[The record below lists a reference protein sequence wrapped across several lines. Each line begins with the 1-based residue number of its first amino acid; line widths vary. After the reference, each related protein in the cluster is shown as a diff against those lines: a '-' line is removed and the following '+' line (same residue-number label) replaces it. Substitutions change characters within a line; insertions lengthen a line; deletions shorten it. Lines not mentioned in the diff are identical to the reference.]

1 MADKSEKRKELE
13 ARAEKAGLDYPHNIG
28 DAKLEERVLAAE
40 AAQGGGGQDAG
51 GQTPPASTK
60 PEGEPVVEVTGPKQ
74 GRRRAGHRFGPEP
87 VLFHAGELTE
97 DDLVALEADPLLTV
111 VVRAADT

>member
-40 AAQGGGGQDAG
+40 AAQGGGGRMPG
-51 GQTPPASTK
+51 
-60 PEGEPVVEVTGPKQ
+60 V
-74 GRRRAGHRFGPEP
+74 RRRRHPPSPRANLSSRSPVRSRAVAAPGIASGPSRSCS
-87 VLFHAGELTE
+87 T
-97 DDLVALEADPLLTV
+97 
-111 VVRAADT
+111 RAS